1 MIFRQKHTI
10 IVNKPIELV
19 RENLHAKSSKENIKA
34 LDDTQFRGYK
44 RINAWKS
51 TAIISEI
58 KIDSQSA
65 NETQIE
71 IKNEFD
77 LSTRFSF
84 WVLAL
89 FIFFVGIYKVSDLAV
104 LHGLEISLLGVGPFV
119 VMLIGYSSFSSYD
132 ASTIQFYRSIL
143 ESTSPN

>member
-1 MIFRQKHTI
+1 MIFRRKHTI

-19 RENLHAKSSKENIKA
+19 RENLNAKSSKETIKA
-34 LDDTQFRGYK
+34 LDDNQFRGCK

-65 NETQIE
+65 NETLIE

-89 FIFFVGIYKVSDLAV
+89 FIFFVGIYKVSDLDV